1 MPVAE
6 ITIIGNVALDRVN
19 HGPSTR
25 GGCPAFAPPV
35 LARLGAGSAVIS
47 ACASA
52 DLAFFAG
59 LAEASSAVSFQFVES
74 ATTSR
79 FELDYAGDAGD
90 ERALVMAAIGHSW
103 SVDDVDRLTIETE
116 WVHLAPLARS
126 DFPAA
131 TVARLA
137 AQGHR
142 IVYEGQGLVRAP
154 QRGPLRLDADYDPGL
169 LLHID
174 ALKIADDEF
183 SVLVAQRDPDPI
195 VAALTVVPELVLTR
209 GSRGAE
215 VHTRGTI
222 TRIAPPQVV
231 TGVQSTGAGDAFTI
245 GYVVARSRG
254 AEPIEAARAGA
265 EVAADLLC
273 ERKAAGTAA
282 APASRP

>member
-1 MPVAE
+1 MSSAE

-19 HGPSTR
+19 RGAPTC

-35 LARLGAGSAVIS
+35 LAHLHAAAVVIS
-47 ACASA
+47 ACAGA
-52 DLAFFAG
+52 DRDFFAG
-59 LAEASSAVSFQFVES
+59 LAEADPDVSFQFVES
-74 ATTSR
+74 ETTSR
-79 FELDYAGDAGD
+79 FELDYAGRSID
-90 ERALVMAAIGHSW
+90 ERAMVMAEVGHQW
-103 SVDDVDRLTIETE
+103 SVDDVDRLEIETE

-142 IVYEGQGLVRAP
+142 IVYDGQGLVRVP

-174 ALKIADDEF
+174 ALKIADDEWG
-183 SVLVAQRDPDPI
+183 VLIAGQDPRPV

-215 VHTRGTI
+215 VHTGGAI

-254 AEPIEAARAGA
+254 AGPVDAAKAGA
-265 EVAADLLC
+265 EVAAELLE
-273 ERKAAGTAA
+273 ERKAAG
-282 APASRP
+282 

>member
-1 MPVAE
+1 LPGAE
-6 ITIIGNVALDRVN
+6 ITLIGNVALDRVN
-19 HGPSTR
+19 HGRPTR

-35 LARLGAGSAVIS
+35 LARLGAGAAVIS
-47 ACASA
+47 ACAAA

-59 LAEASSAVSFQFVES
+59 LVDADPAVSFQFVES

-79 FELDYAGDAGD
+79 FELDYAGDFGD
-90 ERALVMAAIGHSW
+90 ARAMVMAQIGHQW
-103 SVDDVDRLTIETE
+103 SVDDIDRLQIETE

-126 DFPAA
+126 DFPAR

-142 IVYEGQGLVRAP
+142 IVYDGQGLVRAP
-154 QRGPLRLDADYDPGL
+154 QRGPLQLDADYDPGL
-169 LLHID
+169 LLQID

-183 SVLVAQRDPDPI
+183 SVLIAEQDPDPI
-195 VAALTVVPELVLTR
+195 VAALTVVPELVITR

-215 VHTRGTI
+215 VHTGGAI

-254 AEPIEAARAGA
+254 AGPIDAAKAGA
-265 EVAADLLC
+265 KVAAELLC
-273 ERKAAGTAA
+273 ERKARA
-282 APASRP
+282 